1 MDYVVL
7 DFEWNQS
14 NNGKEPEAR
23 EIPFEIIDIGAVKLN
38 SLREI
43 TKEYNQL
50 VKPGVY
56 HQMHKITGSLIHLH
70 MKDLEKGRPFTEVIK
85 EFLNWCG
92 EGFIYCTWGP
102 LDLYEMQRNMRY
114 YHMEPLSHAPI
125 RFLDVQKL
133 FAIAYEIEA
142 VGGYSQNIIRIQ
154 LAVGLPPA
162 HYGAQ
167 CEMFTKYF
175 TNRGAVKFEFK
186 GRSYSIYIEKALC
199 FPQSYAAASTILSSI
214 RTIPKALI
222 LDLGGF
228 TADYLRIQNGA
239 GDLSVCDS
247 LENGIISFYNKVIS
261 RISSDQD
268 ILLEESEIDA
278 ILEGKV
284 GHVPPAVASAVEQQ
298 AQDFINDLFSTLRER
313 GLELK
318 SGVVVFVGGG
328 SIRLR
333 RQIEASGKVGKALFV
348 DDIQANAKGFEKLY
362 QYTVNGR

>member
-1 MDYVVL
+1 MLIAADHGNKQMKLVR
-7 DFEWNQS
+7 S
-14 NNGKEPEAR
+14 EPFISGLSES
-23 EIPFEIIDIGAVKLN
+23 EV
-38 SLREI
+38 
-43 TKEYNQL
+43 
-50 VKPGVY
+50 
-56 HQMHKITGSLIHLH
+56 
-70 MKDLEKGRPFTEVIK
+70 RPFGANVLKYGDKYYQISDQRIPYRRDKTEDDR
-85 EFLNWCG
+85 F
-92 EGFIYCTWGP
+92 FILT
-102 LDLYEMQRNMRY
+102 
-114 YHMEPLSHAPI
+114 
-125 RFLDVQKL
+125 L
-133 FAIAYEIEA
+133 FGIANEIEA
-142 VGGYSQNIIRIQ
+142 AGAYVPGIMRVQ

-167 CEMFTKYF
+167 CEAFTKYF
-175 TNRGAVKFEFK
+175 TNRGAVKFEFR
-186 GRSYSIYIEKALC
+186 GRIYSIYIEKALC

-261 RISSDQD
+261 RINSDQN

-284 GHVPPAVASAVEQQ
+284 GHVPPAVADAVEQQ
-298 AQDFINDLFSTLRER
+298 AQGFINDLFSTLRER

-333 RQIEASGKVGKALFV
+333 RQIEASSKVGKALFV

>member
-1 MDYVVL
+1 MLISVDHGNKLIKVL
-7 DFEWNQS
+7 HH
-14 NNGKEPEAR
+14 A
-23 EIPFEIIDIGAVKLN
+23 
-38 SLREI
+38 
-43 TKEYNQL
+43 
-50 VKPGVY
+50 
-56 HQMHKITGSLIHLH
+56 
-70 MKDLEKGRPFTEVIK
+70 PFTSGLQESDTPP
-85 EFLNWCG
+85 FGG
-92 EGFIYCTWGP
+92 ETLKYQGK
-102 LDLYEMQRNMRY
+102 Y
-114 YHMEPLSHAPI
+114 YTLSEKRIPYHRDKTEDD
-125 RFLDVQKL
+125 RFWILTL

-142 VGGYSQNIIRIQ
+142 VGGYAMACQ
-154 LAVGLPPA
+154 LFGIGGGGLPPA

-167 CEMFTKYF
+167 CEAFTAYF
-175 TNRGAVKFEFK
+175 TNRGAVKFEFR
-186 GRSYSIYIEKALC
+186 GRIYSIYIEKALC

-261 RISSDQD
+261 RINSDQN

-284 GHVPPAVASAVEQQ
+284 GHVPPAVADAVEQQ
-298 AQDFINDLFSTLRER
+298 AQGFINDLFSTLRER

-333 RQIEASGKVGKALFV
+333 RQIEVGKALFV

>member
-1 MDYVVL
+1 MLISVDHGNKLIKVL
-7 DFEWNQS
+7 HH
-14 NNGKEPEAR
+14 A
-23 EIPFEIIDIGAVKLN
+23 
-38 SLREI
+38 
-43 TKEYNQL
+43 
-50 VKPGVY
+50 
-56 HQMHKITGSLIHLH
+56 
-70 MKDLEKGRPFTEVIK
+70 PFTSGLQENDVPP
-85 EFLNWCG
+85 FGG
-92 EGFIYCTWGP
+92 ETLQYGGKYYTLSERRIPYQRDKTKDERFFILT
-102 LDLYEMQRNMRY
+102 
-114 YHMEPLSHAPI
+114 
-125 RFLDVQKL
+125 L

-142 VGGYSQNIIRIQ
+142 MGGYSQNVMRIQ

-167 CEMFTKYF
+167 CEAFTEYF
-175 TNRGAVKFEFK
+175 TNRGIVKFEYK
-186 GRSYSIYIEKALC
+186 NKPYAIYIDKALC

-214 RTIPKALI
+214 RTIPKALV

-247 LENGIISFYNKVIS
+247 LEYGIISLYNRVIS
-261 RISSDQD
+261 KVNSEQD
-268 ILLEESEIDA
+268 MLLEETEIDA
-278 ILEGKV
+278 ILEGRTA
-284 GHVPPAVASAVEQQ
+284 HVPPAVADTVEQL

-333 RQIEASGKVGKALFV
+333 QQIENSGKVGQALFV
-348 DDIQANAKGFEKLY
+348 EDIQANVKGYEKLY